1 MVKRHEIS
9 QAMYNIRVEGVD
21 VRERE
26 REYQMGVVE
35 RWAAMN
41 GHAAVAASSGDS
53 SATGDEGVV
62 KMET

>member
-1 MVKRHEIS
+1 MAKRHEIS
-9 QAMYNIRVEGVD
+9 QDMYNIRVEGVD

-35 RWAAMN
+35 RWAAMH
-41 GHAAVAASSGDS
+41 GHAASGDT
-53 SATGDEGVV
+53 SATVEEGAV